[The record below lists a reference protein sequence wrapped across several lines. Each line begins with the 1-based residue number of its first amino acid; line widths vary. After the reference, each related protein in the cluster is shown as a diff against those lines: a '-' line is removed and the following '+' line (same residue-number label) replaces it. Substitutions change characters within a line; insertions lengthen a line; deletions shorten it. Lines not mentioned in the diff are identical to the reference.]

1 MGRFDGKI
9 VLITGA
15 ADGIGFR
22 TAQEFAKEGATVVVS
37 DRNQEGGQKAA
48 GVVGQLNGGKS
59 EFVKADVSNE
69 AEVAALFARIKKKYG
84 RLDVA
89 VNNAGIEGQVALVD
103 DQTNE
108 NFQNVIG
115 VNVFGTFLC
124 LREEARLMKA
134 QGSGVIVNF
143 ASIAAHVGFQ
153 GLSVYT
159 ASKAAVMAMT
169 KSAALEL
176 VSSGVRVCSISPG
189 LVDTVM
195 AQRFFGG
202 DEAVEKAMVAGI
214 PLGRMCSPTEIA
226 RGVLFAASDDGA
238 LLVGQT
244 LNLDGGW
251 AHVKS

>member
-1 MGRFDGKI
+1 MGRFEGKI
-9 VLITGA
+9 VLVTGG
-15 ADGIGFR
+15 ADGIGR
-22 TAQEFAKEGATVVVS
+22 QTVTEFAKEGATVIVS
-37 DRNQEGGQKAA
+37 DRNGEA
-48 GVVGQLNGGKS
+48 GHATAGIVGQLNGGKS
-59 EFVKADVSNE
+59 EFVRADVSKE
-69 AEVAALFARIKKKYG
+69 AEVSALFAHIKKKYG
-84 RLDVA
+84 RLDIA
-89 VNNAGIEGQVALVD
+89 VNNAGIEGQVATVD
-103 DQTNE
+103 EQTNE
-108 NFQNVIG
+108 NFNNVIG

-176 VSSGVRVCSISPG
+176 ISSGVRVCSISPG

-195 AQRFFGG
+195 AKRFFGG
-202 DEAVEKAMVAGI
+202 DQEVEKAMTAGI
-214 PLGRMCSPTEIA
+214 PLGRMCSPLEIA

>member
-1 MGRFDGKI
+1 MGRFEGKI
-9 VLITGA
+9 VLVTGA
-15 ADGIGFR
+15 GDGIGR
-22 TAQEFAKEGATVVVS
+22 QTAMEFAKEGATIIIS
-37 DRNQEGGQKAA
+37 DRNVEAGQKSA
-48 GVVGQLNGGKS
+48 GIVGQLNGGKA
-59 EFVKADVSNE
+59 EFVPADVSKE
-69 AEVAALFARIKKKYG
+69 SEIAALFAHIKKTYG

-89 VNNAGIEGQVALVD
+89 VNNAGTEGQVALVD
-103 DQTNE
+103 EQTNE
-108 NFQNVIG
+108 NFEHVIG

-134 QGSGVIVNF
+134 QGSGVIINF
-143 ASIAAHVGFQ
+143 ASIAAHVGFA

-176 VSSGVRVCSISPG
+176 IPAGVRVCSISPG
-189 LVDTVM
+189 LVDTAM
-195 AQRFFGG
+195 AQRFFDSGEDVKKG
-202 DEAVEKAMVAGI
+202 MVAGI
-214 PLGRMCSPTEIA
+214 PLGRMCTPLEIA
-226 RGVLFAASDDGA
+226 RGVLFAASEDGA